1 MRYLVYVSCFV
12 HCHCLDCFL
21 ILLKDLLR
29 MDLSWNNLV
38 FRNHKVLTQSEVDH
52 ERLGWNNVAEG
63 AKFTHFWSSSPNTE
77 EMDALFFI
85 IKNAIDNNLTLFI
98 YIQGECVLYI
108 SFSLH
113 VILTL
118 IVVQVKPVLEKQLLP
133 RSCVH
138 MFDRAA
144 KLRWVALPPR

>member
-1 MRYLVYVSCFV
+1 MHKTSTSLTNY
-12 HCHCLDCFL
+12 CFL
-21 ILLKDLLR
+21 FCSLSLFRLLLDLAQRSSMEQFGLP
-29 MDLSWNNLV
+29 
-38 FRNHKVLTQSEVDH
+38 KPQGVDT
-52 ERLGWNNVAEG
+52 EG
-63 AKFTHFWSSSPNTE
+63 AKFTHLCSSSRNTE
-77 EMDALFFI
+77 EMEALFVI

-98 YIQGECVLYI
+98 YIQGECVLFI

-118 IVVQVKPVLEKQLLP
+118 IVLQVKPVLEKQLLP

-144 KLRWVALPPR
+144 KLRWVALPLR